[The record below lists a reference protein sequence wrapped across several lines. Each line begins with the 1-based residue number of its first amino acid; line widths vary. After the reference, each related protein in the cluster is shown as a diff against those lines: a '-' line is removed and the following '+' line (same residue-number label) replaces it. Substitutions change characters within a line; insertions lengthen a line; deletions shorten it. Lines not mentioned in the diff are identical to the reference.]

1 MMHRSAFRTS
11 RPFFSAVMVLL
22 TAAVLSGCGR
32 RGAVPLSYDPPGS
45 TITTSKPIEPPVRRT
60 WTLGDVSV
68 TNDYDGARLNSLE
81 RANDT
86 LLVGQITPENAP
98 INNSAWFGF
107 KAWSGT
113 TQSMWI
119 RLEYTD
125 GDHRYVPKLSH
136 DGKSWRSID
145 ADDFRVD
152 TTGDRRAAF
161 MRVDLTADTLWVSG
175 QERMT
180 RQWYTEWTNLLGGHP
195 DVEVSEVGSSTYGKP
210 IRLMDI
216 GSAGD
221 SDEFVL
227 IISRQHPPE
236 VTGAHAVVAFLE
248 RILQEDDLA
257 RSFRSRYRTLAVPLM
272 NPDGVDDGHWRHNA
286 GGVDLN
292 RDWVSFNQPET
303 RAVSQHFVRTVGAG
317 TVRFAADFH
326 STQQDVFYTTSRTL
340 ETNTP
345 GLIDQWLSDIGDA
358 IPDYE
363 VRDDPSG
370 VDSPVSK
377 AWFYKQFG
385 ATALTYE
392 VGDEQ
397 DRERIRQV
405 SRAGAE
411 SMMRRLLAVPR

>member
-1 MMHRSAFRTS
+1 MRNICLLA
-11 RPFFSAVMVLL
+11 L
-22 TAAVLSGCGR
+22 TAVVLMGCGR

-45 TITTSKPIEPPVRRT
+45 TITTSKPITAPVRRD
-60 WTLGDVSV
+60 WSLEGIGV
-68 TNDYDGARLNSLE
+68 TNDYAGARLNGLMA
-81 RANDT
+81 ANDT
-86 LLVGQITPENAP
+86 LLVGSLAPENAP

-107 KAWSGT
+107 KIWS
-113 TQSMWI
+113 SAPRSVWL

-125 GDHRYVPKLSH
+125 GDHRYVPKLSS
-136 DGKSWRSID
+136 DGATWSPIAPSS
-145 ADDFRVD
+145 FRVD
-152 TTGDRRAAF
+152 TTGVRRAGV
-161 MRVDLTADTLWVSG
+161 MRLDLSSDTLWVSG

-180 RQWYTEWTNLLGGHP
+180 RHWFADWTNLLGGHP
-195 DVEVSEVGSSTYGKP
+195 DATVSEVGTSTYGKP
-210 IRLMDI
+210 LRLVDI
-216 GSAGD
+216 GSNAA

-227 IISRQHPPE
+227 VVSRQHPPE
-236 VTGAHAVVAFLE
+236 VTGSLAVVAFME
-248 RILQEDDLA
+248 RLLQEDDLA
-257 RSFRSRYRTLAVPLM
+257 REFRGRYRTLAVPLM

-292 RDWVSFNQPET
+292 RDWLAFNQPET
-303 RAVSQHFVRTVGAG
+303 RAVSTYFVDRVGSG

-326 STQQDVFYTTSRTL
+326 STQEDVFYTTSRSL

-345 GLIDQWLSDIGDA
+345 GLIDQWLGDIA
-358 IPDYE
+358 AALPDY
-363 VRDDPSG
+363 VVNDDPSG

-377 AWFYKQFG
+377 AWFYKTFR

-397 DRERIRQV
+397 DRARIREV